1 LETKGEFS
9 LVYFIK
15 NNPLQSFGILIF
27 LGIFSF
33 GSSLVVRRKYYQR
46 KLKSLGEEEKL
57 LIQLMAVVQR
67 ECFEKK
73 KMSMEEYNQAM
84 LQYEKRLSE
93 AIEDKIKF
101 ETKLSNLFKLKGK
114 KKALVQERERLV
126 ELVKGVQGDYLNKG
140 KMDYRVYKGM
150 LESYMRRLTEVEEEE
165 TFMDAEK
172 ALRENSF
179 FRNFFRK
186 VFGRGE
192 NEK

>member
-1 LETKGEFS
+1 
-9 LVYFIK
+9 
-15 NNPLQSFGILIF
+15 
-27 LGIFSF
+27 
-33 GSSLVVRRKYYQR
+33 
-46 KLKSLGEEEKL
+46 
-57 LIQLMAVVQR
+57 
-67 ECFEKK
+67 
-73 KMSMEEYNQAM
+73 M

-126 ELVKGVQGDYLNKG
+126 ELVKGVQSDYLNKG

-186 VFGRGE
+186 VFGRS
-192 NEK
+192 EKSE